1 LSTKIK
7 ATIIFATY
15 NGERTL
21 PAMLDALCQ
30 STTPQS
36 EWKIVAVNNNSTD
49 NTNDILHSYLNRLP
63 MEIYFEKNPG
73 KAIAIDEGFQYL
85 EGELVII
92 TDDDVRPAQDWIE
105 QFLKLAEGC
114 PDYDMF
120 GGLIL
125 PEWEQLP
132 EPWIL
137 EWVDHVPVYA
147 LNDTVKEGPIS
158 AGCIFGPNSAF
169 RRSVLPDKYLVHDS
183 NIGPSSDVQQYP
195 MGCDTLF
202 ARCIEARGHKA
213 WHSRLP
219 IVQHFVPAKYL
230 DERWIFQRAERH
242 GLGIP
247 LAEPHLFRSGKI
259 LFGYPVGLLI
269 KFSALATMV
278 KIVELLPRS
287 KFRYDWLWRYNRHKG
302 LLKMTRTIKKH
313 RQ

>member
-1 LSTKIK
+1 LSIKIK

-21 PAMLDALCQ
+21 PVMLDALCQ
-30 STTPQS
+30 STTPLG

-49 NTNDILHSYLNRLP
+49 NTNDILHSYLTRLP
-63 MEIYFEKNPG
+63 MEIYFEKTPG
-73 KAIAIDEGFQYL
+73 KAAAIDRGFRYL

-132 EPWIL
+132 EPWVL
-137 EWVDHVPVYA
+137 EWVDHVSVYA
-147 LNDTVKEGPIS
+147 LNETVKEGPIS
-158 AGCIFGPNSAF
+158 AGYIFGPNSAF
-169 RRSVLPDKYLVHDS
+169 RRRVLPDKYSAHDS
-183 NIGPSSDVQQYP
+183 SIGPNSDVQQYP

-202 ARCIEARGHKA
+202 ARSIEARGHKA

-219 IVQHFVPAKYL
+219 VVQHFVPAKYL

-242 GLGIP
+242 GLGMP
-247 LAEPHLFRSGKI
+247 VAQPDLFRNRKI
-259 LFGYPVGLLI
+259 VFGHPVGMLI
-269 KFSALATMV
+269 TFSAMAIMV
-278 KIVELLPRS
+278 KIVEWLPRS
-287 KFRYDWLWRYNRHKG
+287 KLRHRFLRGYNRRKG
-302 LLKMTRTIKKH
+302 MLKMTRIMTNTK
-313 RQ
+313 

>member
-1 LSTKIK
+1 MSIKIK

-49 NTNDILHSYLNRLP
+49 NTNDILHSYQNRLP
-63 MEIYFEKNPG
+63 MEIYLEKTPG
-73 KAIAIDEGFQYL
+73 KAIAIDNWFQYL

-105 QFLKLAEGC
+105 QFLQLAEEY
-114 PDYDMF
+114 PDYDIF

-132 EPWIL
+132 EPWIV
-137 EWVDHVPVYA
+137 EWVDRASVYA
-147 LNDTVKEGPIS
+147 LNETVKEGPIS
-158 AGCIFGPNSAF
+158 AGYIFGPNSAF
-169 RRSVLPDKYLVHDS
+169 RRRVLPNKYSVHYS
-183 NIGPSSDVQQYP
+183 NIGPSHDVQQYP
-195 MGCDTLF
+195 MGCDVLF
-202 ARCIEARGHKA
+202 AASIEARGHKA

-219 IVQHFVPAKYL
+219 VVQHFMPAEYL

-242 GLGIP
+242 GLGMP
-247 LAEPHLFRSGKI
+247 VMAPHLFHSGKI
-259 LFGYPVGLLI
+259 LFGYPVRLLI

-302 LLKMTRTIKKH
+302 LLKMIRIIKKH

>member
-1 LSTKIK
+1 
-7 ATIIFATY
+7 
-15 NGERTL
+15 
-21 PAMLDALCQ
+21 MLDRLCQ

-49 NTNDILHSYLNRLP
+49 NTNDILNSYQNRLP
-63 MEIYFEKNPG
+63 IEIYFEKNPG
-73 KAIAIDEGFQYL
+73 KAVAIDNGFQYL

-105 QFLKLAEGC
+105 QFLKLAKGC

-147 LNDTVKEGPIS
+147 LNEIVKEGPIS
-158 AGCIFGPNSAF
+158 AGYIFGPNSAF
-169 RRSVLPDKYLVHDS
+169 RRRVLPDKYSVHDS
-183 NIGPSSDVQQYP
+183 NIGPRYDVQQYP

-202 ARCIEARGHKA
+202 ARSIEARGHKA

-219 IVQHFVPAKYL
+219 VVQHFVPAKHL
-230 DERWIFQRAERH
+230 DERWIFRRAERH

-247 LAEPHLFRSGKI
+247 VTEPHLFRSRKI
-259 LFGYPVGLLI
+259 LFGYPVGMLI
-269 KFSALATMV
+269 KFIALSTLV
-278 KIVELLPRS
+278 TIVQWLPLS
-287 KFRYDWLWRYNRHKG
+287 KFRHRYLRCYNRHKG
-302 LLKMTRTIKKH
+302 LLKITRIINKTSSI
-313 RQ
+313 RLS